1 MGPIDI
7 RAHCVLWVRALHPRG
22 GEALRVLALRATRLV
37 SDYNEKEARS
47 SILALRQQLS
57 KAGKP

>member
-1 MGPIDI
+1 MPF
-7 RAHCVLWVRALHPRG
+7 AN
-22 GEALRVLALRATRLV
+22 RLV
-37 SDYNEKEARS
+37 SEYNEKEARS